1 MAEFSSIAL
10 LPGNTTR
17 EQADIAAGVIA
28 PVTRED
34 RVSASRRIWM
44 TRFVIEKV
52 PQVQAVDIMG
62 QLIEQR
68 VGVVAVPSRGVLPL
82 PRRSM
87 VSSVAL
93 VGPEFHME
101 SAGRRFT
108 VLLRDFLHAH
118 VGRMRVRGSRRILTR
133 GGRELRVETDITL
146 IDLYFRGGA
155 AYRLDLNKISYH
167 GDPGLAGLPRPEATT
182 NFLWELA
189 QRAQEVRRPIVPAA
203 LPLVEGPKSPYWAAA
218 RIPSLAIF
226 DNWGRWWFALA
237 ANQHLPSPARLDEIV
252 YTTTPARKK
261 PASASL
267 MPSLTPSGGTRLPP
281 MNTPPRGTPIPQ
293 ARPRSNPALTPPQGT
308 PVPRPKGTGRY
319 QNLAPEPELAYGE
332 SEITTPVPQAE
343 SLPPENVQTG
353 QLYEQLMRDA
363 ADYENQGFIEQAEAK
378 YREALAT
385 QDSFEARLA
394 LVETL
399 VDSNPFEAWFL
410 CAETVDRYE
419 ERASELVESY
429 KGVHRENYDCHD
441 FLTYR
446 ALRRFLRKKEIEQQ
460 PNYDPMRQFF
470 SFHELSNKLPDTTKG
485 GLLDAYGEEL
495 HIRFP
500 AIHRQLISSYNGLDL
515 FNRAFRF
522 LGVGGEDEA
531 FDLLLF
537 NDPYGWRRFY
547 GPSLSGLV
555 GFGYDYLGNVFLY
568 DPRERPDDPT
578 IVRLD
583 ADTGELEPVAMNFVE
598 FLGVDLTD
606 RDEDVARSRLLR
618 EWQTKKSQ
626 LKMHECLSFQTSP
639 VLGGER
645 NFLNLT
651 TSELGIRLHMAGQ
664 IATQA
669 QQIPEGATIH
679 GVRVVN
685 QEELLLKVYWD
696 Y

>member
-1 MAEFSSIAL
+1 
-10 LPGNTTR
+10 
-17 EQADIAAGVIA
+17 
-28 PVTRED
+28 
-34 RVSASRRIWM
+34 
-44 TRFVIEKV
+44 
-52 PQVQAVDIMG
+52 G
-62 QLIEQR
+62 QLIERR

-87 VSSVAL
+87 ISSVAL
-93 VGPEFHME
+93 IGSEFQME
-101 SAGRRFT
+101 SAGQRII
-108 VLLRDFLHAH
+108 VNIRDFLHAH

-133 GGRELRVETDITL
+133 GGRELRVETEITL

-155 AYRLDLNKISYH
+155 AYRLDLNKVSFEH
-167 GDPGLAGLPRPEATT
+167 DPNLSGLVRAEATT

-189 QRAQEVRRPIVPAA
+189 QKAQDVRRPIVPAA

-218 RIPSLAIF
+218 RIPSLVVF

-252 YTTTPARKK
+252 FTNTPARKS
-261 PASASL
+261 PPSTAL
-267 MPSLTPSGGTRLPP
+267 MPSLTPSSGTRLPN
-281 MNTPPRGTPIPQ
+281 MNTPARGTPTSQRPPQ
-293 ARPRSNPALTPPQGT
+293 NPALTPSQGT
-308 PVPRPKGTGRY
+308 KIPRPPGTGRY
-319 QNLAPEPELAYGE
+319 ANLASRQSDLQYGD
-332 SEITTPVPQAE
+332 SEIVTSSGASDSLAPV
-343 SLPPENVQTG
+343 NVQVG
-353 QLYEQLMRDA
+353 QRYEQLMNEA
-363 ADYENQGFIEQAEAK
+363 ADFENQGYIEQAEAK
-378 YREALAT
+378 YREALET
-385 QDSFEARLA
+385 QDTFEVRLA

-399 VDSNPFEAWFL
+399 VDSNPFEAWHL
-410 CAETVDRYE
+410 CGGTVDLYA
-419 ERASELVESY
+419 ERAAELVESY

-446 ALRRFLRKKEIEQQ
+446 ALRRFLRKLEVEKQ
-460 PNYDPMRQFF
+460 PNYDPMRKFF

-495 HIRFP
+495 HFVFP
-500 AIHRQLISSYNGLDL
+500 TIHRQLISSYNGLDL

-547 GPSLSGLV
+547 GPSLSGLI

-568 DPRERPDDPT
+568 DPRERPNDPS

-583 ADTGELEPVAMNFVE
+583 ADTGELEPVSGNFVE
-598 FLGVDLTD
+598 FIGVDLTD
-606 RDEDVARSRLLR
+606 RDEDIARSRLLR
-618 EWQTKKSQ
+618 QWQTKKSQ